1 MIRLVGWGLLVS
13 WPVTVRRCPDASGLI
28 AMLAR
33 AMNCLP
39 RGVAR
44 VSAGGAGGR
53 GSEKQPQEGLRLA
66 LRFRDEPDAVA
77 AELANSSARRTCG

>member
-39 RGVAR
+39 PRSGPSIGRWRGR
-44 VSAGGAGGR
+44 PLKTNLR
-53 GSEKQPQEGLRLA
+53 KGLRLA

-77 AELANSSARRTCG
+77 AESANSSARRTCG